1 MQTVIT
7 LINGKEIKGKLIHYH
22 HKHPKDADD
31 YPERKNWHYYVDEDT
46 GDIHH
51 LRKEHIVSVTE
62 LAEHKNK

>member
-7 LINGKEIKGKLIHYH
+7 LTNGKEIKGNLKHYH
-22 HKHPKDADD
+22 HKHPKDPEE
-31 YPERKNWHYYVDEDT
+31 YPERKNWHYYLDQDT

-62 LAEHKNK
+62 IKDSKK